1 MSANEI
7 KPFNGFNPS
16 LEKPRE
22 MLPVGGH
29 ICKIVKAK
37 AEDRSDGNQ
46 ELVIMVEIADGPFA
60 NFYRK
65 DFEFQKDFSKYPA
78 RYRGIYR
85 IICPTDHLRPED
97 AWRMDKFNHSLGA
110 ILESNPGYKWEWDA
124 GSLAGLSIGIS
135 VRENEYRGSVF
146 TEIGKLIP
154 VSTIQEGKF
163 RPMRRRISRDT
174 EPNYVQGYPPVSTN
188 AQKQQTT
195 SQEMIPRADGTSLPQ
210 GQGVVTA
217 NKNMAAASTLPA
229 TYSESDDIPF

>member
-1 MSANEI
+1 
-7 KPFNGFNPS
+7 
-16 LEKPRE
+16 
-22 MLPVGGH
+22 
-29 ICKIVKAK
+29 
-37 AEDRSDGNQ
+37 
-46 ELVIMVEIADGPFA
+46 MVEIAEGPFA

-65 DFEFQKDFSKYPA
+65 DFEFQKSFSKYPA

-85 IICPTDHLRPED
+85 IICPTDHLSPED

-110 ILESNPGYKWEWDA
+110 ILESNPGYEWKWDA

-174 EPNYVQGYPPVSTN
+174 EPNYVQGYPPVSTSGQ
-188 AQKQQTT
+188 AQPAA

-210 GQGVVTA
+210 GQGVAAA
-217 NKNMAAASTLPA
+217 NKNLAAASSLPA
-229 TYSESDDIPF
+229 PYSESDDIPF